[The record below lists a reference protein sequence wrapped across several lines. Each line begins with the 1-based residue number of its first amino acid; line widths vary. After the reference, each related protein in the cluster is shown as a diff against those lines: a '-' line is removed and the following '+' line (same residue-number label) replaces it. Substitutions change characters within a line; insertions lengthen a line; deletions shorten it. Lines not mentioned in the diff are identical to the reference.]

1 MNPMNKAQ
9 RTFALMK
16 LVEAEYASSGMRDA
30 EFADH
35 ATKKLGFEVA
45 RASITKARAD
55 LGIANNAEPATAS
68 TMAAYREAR
77 ELLLR
82 FCDVSADINEDN
94 LRELFQAVQAH
105 LAAFPSV

>member
-1 MNPMNKAQ
+1 MNAMNKAQ

-35 ATKKLGFEVA
+35 ASKKLEFEVA

-55 LGIANNAEPATAS
+55 LGIANNAEPAGVS
-68 TMAAYREAR
+68 TTLAYREAR
-77 ELLLR
+77 ALLEQYTR
-82 FCDVSADINEDN
+82 SVSDPMPEHLSD
-94 LRELFQAVQAH
+94 LYTAVQAH
-105 LAAFPSV
+105 LATYPSV